1 MHLSFPT
8 KIVCAHCLAHVPNG
22 CEDLQTCLRQWH
34 DSMKCML
41 HARLMC
47 RSPHNQAHRIDTMHL
62 HLNLQASAVSGL
74 CCQQARRSGF
84 GCSGCSGCWCL
95 QAVIDEIVNTEYV
108 PVRVNGPIGG
118 DSILSQNYDHLLF
131 VAGGV
136 AVSVASVGVP
146 DSMPKPLSGC
156 SICSII

>member
-1 MHLSFPT
+1 MFASM
-8 KIVCAHCLAHVPNG
+8 A
-22 CEDLQTCLRQWH
+22 WH

-47 RSPHNQAHRIDTMHL
+47 RIPHNQAHRIDTMHL

-84 GCSGCSGCWCL
+84 GCSGCSGYACSGYGCSGYGCSGYGCSGCWCL
-95 QAVIDEIVNTEYV
+95 QAVIDEIINTEYV